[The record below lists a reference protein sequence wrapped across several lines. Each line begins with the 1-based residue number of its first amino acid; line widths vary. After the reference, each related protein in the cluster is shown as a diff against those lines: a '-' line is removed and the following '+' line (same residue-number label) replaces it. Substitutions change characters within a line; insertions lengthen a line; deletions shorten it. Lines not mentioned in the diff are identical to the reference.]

1 MTIPAPIPPPS
12 RLPKKFAFQVGRDL
26 PGRTSQKKG
35 GVGRT
40 LARNVGIPILSLV
53 LLILIWQVIV
63 VGFHIA
69 PYIAPRPMQAFQA
82 ITGDW
87 GTLWPLVL
95 GTIRETVYGFV
106 VGALLGVFLGVVMA
120 KAPFLQRMVYP
131 VLVLSQAV
139 PIIALAAPLVLILGF
154 SVTPKVVIVAW
165 IVFFPVTVNVLDG
178 LSHVDQDLMNLAR
191 VYGASRWRTFL
202 QIEVPAT
209 TTSTFSGLKIGAT
222 YAVTG
227 AIIGELAASDG
238 SSLALYQEHANSNLN
253 TAAVYGTT
261 MLMTAI
267 GISWFLLVVGT
278 EVLVTPWQRR
288 SVARRPLW
296 RRRGS
301 ALTAPGTEN

>member
-1 MTIPAPIPPPS
+1 MRRAV
-12 RLPKKFAFQVGRDL
+12 L
-26 PGRTSQKKG
+26 
-35 GVGRT
+35 
-40 LARNVGIPILSLV
+40 RNVGIPLLSLV
-53 LLILIWQVIV
+53 LLLLTWQAIV
-63 VGFHIA
+63 VFFHIA
-69 PYIAPRPMQAFQA
+69 PYIAPRPLQA
-82 ITGDW
+82 IDAVTGDW
-87 GTLWPLVL
+87 TTLWPLVL
-95 GTIRETVYGFV
+95 GTIRETVYGFF
-106 VGALLGVFLGVVMA
+106 VGAALGLSLGVIMA
-120 KAPFLQRMVYP
+120 KVAFLQRMVYP

-178 LSHVDQDLMNLAR
+178 LSHVDKDLLNLAR
-191 VYGASRWRTFL
+191 VYGASRWRTFI
-202 QIEVPAT
+202 QIEIPAT
-209 TTSTFSGLKIGAT
+209 TTPMFSGLKIGAT

-288 SVARRPLW
+288 SIARRAIWHREHAAVIGP
-296 RRRGS
+296 
-301 ALTAPGTEN
+301 APQQ

>member
-1 MTIPAPIPPPS
+1 MNVPSPVKGQS
-12 RLPKKFAFQVGRDL
+12 RLNKKFMFQVGAD
-26 PGRTSQKKG
+26 PSHQVIAQK
-35 GVGRT
+35 VRFHRT
-40 LARNVGIPILSLV
+40 LLRNVGVPILSLV
-53 LLILIWQVIV
+53 LLVTTWQVIV

-87 GTLWPLVL
+87 ATLWPLVL

-106 VGALLGVFLGVVMA
+106 VGALLGVFLGVIMA
-120 KAPFLQRMVYP
+120 KVPFLQRMVYP

-178 LSHVDQDLMNLAR
+178 LSHVDQDLMNLAK
-191 VYGASRWRTFL
+191 VYGASRWRTFF
-202 QIEVPAT
+202 QIEIPAT
-209 TTSTFSGLKIGAT
+209 TTPMFSGLKIGAT

-288 SVARRPLW
+288 SIARRPLW
-296 RRRGS
+296 RRREG
-301 ALTAPGTEN
+301 AVTATGAEN